1 MVNEVV
7 SACLF
12 TALCWWLG
20 TGVILWLDRLPAR
33 SFRFSLAG
41 WSVLLALSFWGVA
54 HSMQEVSVFN
64 A

>member
-1 MVNEVV
+1 MVTEVV
-7 SACLF
+7 WACLF

-41 WSVLLALSFWGVA
+41 WTVLLALSFWGVA
-54 HSMQEVSVFN
+54 HS
-64 A
+64 

>member
-7 SACLF
+7 SACMF

-33 SFRFSLAG
+33 SFRFSMAG
-41 WSVLLALSFWGVA
+41 WPKACKTSACSMPTWPLAA
-54 HSMQEVSVFN
+54 
-64 A
+64 